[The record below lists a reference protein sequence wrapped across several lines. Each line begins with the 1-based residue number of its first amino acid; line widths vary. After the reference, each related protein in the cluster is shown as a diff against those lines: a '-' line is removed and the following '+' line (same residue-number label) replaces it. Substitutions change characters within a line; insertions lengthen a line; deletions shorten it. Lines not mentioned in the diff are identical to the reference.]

1 MITIITKDYCPYC
14 TMAKNLISSLWFE
27 YVEVD
32 VTNDSKKLR
41 EIVSIS
47 RMMTV
52 PQIFAWEIKSEN
64 LLWWYSDISSLNEKW
79 LLLEKLKNS

>member
-27 YVEVD
+27 YTEVD
-32 VTNDSKKLR
+32 ITDDSQKLR
-41 EIVSIS
+41 EIVQIS

-52 PQIFAWEIKSEN
+52 PQIFAWEIKTEN
-64 LLWWYSDISSLNEKW
+64 LLWWYSDILTLNEKW
-79 LLLEKLKNS
+79 LLIEKLKNS